1 MLTKKISP
9 ILYLLTVS
17 FLSADSYHNING
29 FFGEKAAGLGGA
41 YTAISDDPSGAY
53 YNPAGLTFAY
63 DNSISLSASNVTRTN
78 KEYENVVG
86 PGQGYTRNSQ
96 NYIPNFFGIVKEYG
110 KYKIGF
116 SIVNTLNETFN
127 RADQVV
133 NPIYYPQVNSLRS
146 YNIESANQ
154 IQTGISIARAITD
167 KLSVGATLYYT
178 YDTSNATNT
187 ALVQFANK
195 GFNSITGTDNRKTMG
210 FNPVIGIMYM
220 PNNKVSLGLSMRH
233 QFVTAGN
240 RLTNGFATSSG
251 IDSDSIVFAEGTHKA
266 NGGSIGQNVY
276 KAGPLNGRIPETS
289 EVRAGIAVFPTKQL
303 MAAFDTIY
311 TSGFKRNSDQTEFY
325 YLGGSRNE
333 LILKDS
339 DVQELRRYAT
349 FNFAFGL
356 EYFLTDNFSIR
367 AGAFTNKANS
377 KNISWLRTS
386 LEAAN
391 RETGGD
397 SETLAQTANGSVKYQ
412 LSSLRTPIRNEYVN
426 LVGYSLGFS
435 WSTSR
440 ASLGLTIVRETGSGG
455 SQIDSN
461 RPSQQMSYESTA
473 IYVIVSSKN
482 N

>member
-78 KEYENVVG
+78 KEYENVIG

-210 FNPVIGIMYM
+210 
-220 PNNKVSLGLSMRH
+220 
-233 QFVTAGN
+233 
-240 RLTNGFATSSG
+240 
-251 IDSDSIVFAEGTHKA
+251 
-266 NGGSIGQNVY
+266 
-276 KAGPLNGRIPETS
+276 
-289 EVRAGIAVFPTKQL
+289 
-303 MAAFDTIY
+303 
-311 TSGFKRNSDQTEFY
+311 
-325 YLGGSRNE
+325 
-333 LILKDS
+333 
-339 DVQELRRYAT
+339 
-349 FNFAFGL
+349 
-356 EYFLTDNFSIR
+356 
-367 AGAFTNKANS
+367 
-377 KNISWLRTS
+377 
-386 LEAAN
+386 
-391 RETGGD
+391 
-397 SETLAQTANGSVKYQ
+397 
-412 LSSLRTPIRNEYVN
+412 
-426 LVGYSLGFS
+426 
-435 WSTSR
+435 
-440 ASLGLTIVRETGSGG
+440 
-455 SQIDSN
+455 
-461 RPSQQMSYESTA
+461 
-473 IYVIVSSKN
+473 
-482 N
+482 